1 MSSKR
6 KAPDAADPAHKA
18 AEDPTPNKKKASKS
32 QGRMHRGALCEAS
45 ASTGAGR
52 RKRGLCEHGRRNGQ
66 CTDCGGSSFCEHKRR
81 KGRCKDCGGSGFCE
95 HNRRKGTCK
104 DCGGGD
110 AAHPSKAKTAKPAVP
125 APVGEVAFEPAHIVP
140 VPSPHEEPPGWQKFL
155 EASTGK
161 YFHVNH
167 ELKAAVPAE
176 VYEQRF
182 ASEREAA
189 ANAKTTVDE
198 VSLPSSL
205 QQVARTSVCVS
216 V

>member
-1 MSSKR
+1 
-6 KAPDAADPAHKA
+6 
-18 AEDPTPNKKKASKS
+18 
-32 QGRMHRGALCEAS
+32 
-45 ASTGAGR
+45 
-52 RKRGLCEHGRRNGQ
+52 
-66 CTDCGGSSFCEHKRR
+66 
-81 KGRCKDCGGSGFCE
+81 
-95 HNRRKGTCK
+95 
-104 DCGGGD
+104 
-110 AAHPSKAKTAKPAVP
+110 VP
-125 APVGEVAFEPAHIVP
+125 APVGEVAFEPAHVVP

-182 ASEREAA
+182 AAEREAA

-216 V
+216 A

>member
-1 MSSKR
+1 MSSTGSGTSSKR

-52 RKRGLCEHGRRNGQ
+52 RKRVLCEHNR
-66 CTDCGGSSFCEHKRR
+66 EKR
-81 KGRCKDCGGSGFCE
+81 RCKDCGGA
-95 HNRRKGTCK
+95 
-104 DCGGGD
+104 D

-125 APVGEVAFEPAHIVP
+125 APVGEVAFGPAHLVP

-182 ASEREAA
+182 AAEREAA

-216 V
+216 A

>member
-1 MSSKR
+1 MVSGVWDWVLR
-6 KAPDAADPAHKA
+6 APEDQEPVQGPFRCTVCVCGLRHAPVVRLHCADASCWLRSQDCGTGRA
-18 AEDPTPNKKKASKS
+18 KASSEAPAAGADKADAV
-32 QGRMHRGALCEAS
+32 GARRGSLQND
-45 ASTGAGR
+45 T
-52 RKRGLCEHGRRNGQ
+52 
-66 CTDCGGSSFCEHKRR
+66 
-81 KGRCKDCGGSGFCE
+81 
-95 HNRRKGTCK
+95 
-104 DCGGGD
+104 GGGGGG
-110 AAHPSKAKTAKPAVP
+110 AAA
-125 APVGEVAFEPAHIVP
+125 
-140 VPSPHEEPPGWQKFL
+140 EPPGWQKFL

-182 ASEREAA
+182 AAEREAA

-216 V
+216 A

>member
-52 RKRGLCEHGRRNGQ
+52 RKRVLCEHGRRKGQ
-66 CTDCGGSSFCEHKRR
+66 CKDCGGSSFCEHKRR
-81 KGRCKDCGGSGFCE
+81 KGRCKDCGGSSFCE

-110 AAHPSKAKTAKPAVP
+110 AAHPSKAKTAKPAVS

-182 ASEREAA
+182 AAEREAA